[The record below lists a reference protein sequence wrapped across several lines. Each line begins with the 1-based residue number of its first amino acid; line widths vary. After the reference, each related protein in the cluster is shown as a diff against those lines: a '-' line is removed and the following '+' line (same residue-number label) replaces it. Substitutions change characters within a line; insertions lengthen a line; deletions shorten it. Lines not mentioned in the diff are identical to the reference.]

1 MNFQEYDSVK
11 TMMYDEYCSYLQ
23 NKYGLSSC
31 DYTFGSSGK
40 DKRSNDGL
48 ELHHIQ
54 EDIVPALSNRTVAES
69 NPIEYQQP
77 QNLCYCDYLE
87 HMLLHVL
94 IFEEDMENN
103 YNDNV
108 VGIMG
113 VINHMV
119 KRLNDFYCKD
129 LVGYKDYE
137 VNAYHKIKDDV
148 DVYLEIIKRI
158 FDATPQNIHSTIC
171 NKLCMSKN
179 NSEECQELR
188 NNLYNDI
195 AEMISIVQEHNKEYA
210 KKIDETIAN
219 SNKCLFILGTS
230 MGKTTTGL
238 DYIIKHGIRGLVVHH
253 QNNIKDVW
261 DKNNDLVD
269 TISIQTLCQK
279 FSSFD
284 FSKYGIVIFDEAHH
298 LSAPEWGKP
307 IRFCIDNNIPVLGL
321 TATPKK
327 EVEELFGKDNVVYGY
342 DVFEGI
348 EKGILHPVSY
358 IGALYT
364 LPDKIKHAKEHPEEL
379 TPILRGKLDIALNN
393 TPAVAEILYKNM
405 PSGNRKGIIF
415 AQDIS
420 DMNDAIDIVKNV
432 FPYYDYKVISSHE
445 TEEHNKNVKEWF
457 EKTDRGF
464 LCSVDMV
471 SEGSHFNGVN
481 TLIMLRKT
489 KSRIKFEQQLGRVMI
504 QTKYPDPNCIVFD
517 LVNNALTTELF
528 TEKLRRAV
536 GGRGDVSVIHP
547 GEDVVK
553 DPDKKY
559 IIVEDYTKPLV
570 ELNKGLNGFWTEE
583 EDNIIREFY
592 PTEGATGCRKKLKNR
607 ARETIKK
614 RAKRIGV
621 KSNFRY
627 GVARCIVRISPSS
640 QEIKQYIA
648 IQEVEQDGFSRG
660 GVLQC
665 CQRKMQK
672 SGGYYWAYAEDFN
685 ENWIPPKATFERNSN
700 SWTEEE
706 IEIIKKYYSSEGSRG
721 CAERLKNRKIATIDR
736 VARKLGIEYI
746 GDSWQPNEDEIIKKY
761 YPTEGTSGCVKR
773 LSGRTPTA
781 ITARASR
788 IGVNLNPPW
797 SEEELQLLKCYYP
810 VEGAEGVKK
819 YLPHKTVNQIAS
831 KAQSLKIKSLKHQ
844 KRVKCIETGREFSS
858 ATEAVKLTGFTSIPA
873 CAQGKIKTAGGY
885 HWEYVEEENE
895 EIKPEKKY

>member
-1 MNFQEYDSVK
+1 MNYQEYFKCS
-11 TMMYDEYCSYLQ
+11 TMTYREYCKYLQ
-23 NKYGLSSC
+23 DKYGFSPC
-31 DYTFGSSGK
+31 KYTFGSSGK

-48 ELHHIQ
+48 ELHHIR

-103 YNDNV
+103 YTDNV

-137 VNAYHKIKDDV
+137 IIAYHKIKDDV

-158 FDATPQNIHSTIC
+158 FGATPQNIHSTIC

-195 AEMISIVQEHNKEYA
+195 TEMISIVQEHNKEFA

-230 MGKTTTGL
+230 LGKTTTGL

-261 DKNNDLVD
+261 NKNNDLVD
-269 TISIQTLCQK
+269 TVSIQTLCRNY
-279 FSSFD
+279 SSYN
-284 FSKYGIVIFDEAHH
+284 FSKYGLIIFDEAHH

-307 IRFCIDNNIPVLGL
+307 IRFCIDNNIPVLCL

-327 EVEELFGKDNVVYGY
+327 EVEDLFGKDNVVYGY

-358 IGALYT
+358 VGALYA

-379 TPILRGKLDIALNN
+379 TPILKGKLDIALNN
-393 TPAVAEILYKNM
+393 TPTVAEILYRNM

-420 DMNDAIDIVKNV
+420 DMDDAIDIVKNV
-432 FPYYDYKVISSHE
+432 FPDYDYKFISSHE
-445 TEEHNKNVKEWF
+445 TKVHNNNVKEWF

-464 LCSVDMV
+464 ICSVDMV

-489 KSRIKFEQQLGRVMI
+489 KSRIKFEQQLGRVMV

-528 TEKLRRAV
+528 TEKLRKAV
-536 GGRGDVSVIHP
+536 EGRGDVSVIHP
-547 GEDVVK
+547 GDDVIK
-553 DPDKKY
+553 DPNKKY

-570 ELNKGLNGFWTEE
+570 ELNKSLNGFWTEE
-583 EDNIIREFY
+583 EDDVLRKHYQIS
-592 PTEGATGCRKKLKNR
+592 GARGCAEILTKRTI
-607 ARETIKK
+607 ESIKK
-614 RAKRIGV
+614 RAQFL
-621 KSNFRY
+621 S
-627 GVARCIVRISPSS
+627 IVRPSS
-640 QEIKQYIA
+640 KI
-648 IQEVEQDGFSRG
+648 
-660 GVLQC
+660 
-665 CQRKMQK
+665 
-672 SGGYYWAYAEDFN
+672 
-685 ENWIPPKATFERNSN
+685 
-700 SWTEEE
+700 WTEE
-706 IEIIKKYYSSEGSRG
+706 
-721 CAERLKNRKIATIDR
+721 
-736 VARKLGIEYI
+736 
-746 GDSWQPNEDEIIKKY
+746 EDEIIKKY
-761 YPTEGTSGCVKR
+761 YQSGGYKKCRELLPNREKDSIVHRAKLLECKINTSWG
-773 LSGRTPTA
+773 
-781 ITARASR
+781 
-788 IGVNLNPPW
+788 
-797 SEEELQLLKCYYP
+797 EEEDAIVKKYYP
-810 VEGAEGVKK
+810 VGGAKECLK
-819 YLPHKTVNQIAS
+819 YLPNRTTMAINRRAKVLKVRAAVGKMIICLETGVIYISIKEAEKVVCISNISAAISGKYKTAGGYHWAYVDDYNSWNIEKQNEHFGKKPI
-831 KAQSLKIKSLKHQ
+831 LKEKM
-844 KRVKCIETGREFSS
+844 VKCVETGEIYKTINEASENIGISS
-858 ATEAVKLTGFTSIPA
+858 NGISNALKGRCKTS
-873 CAQGKIKTAGGY
+873 GGY
-885 HWEYVEEENE
+885 HWEYVEKENE
-895 EIKPEKKY
+895 EETNKE

>member
-11 TMMYDEYCSYLQ
+11 TMAYDEYCSYLQ

-48 ELHHIQ
+48 ELHHIR

-119 KRLNDFYCKD
+119 VRLNDFYCGD
-129 LVGYKDYE
+129 IVGYKDYE
-137 VNAYHKIKDDV
+137 ITAYHKIKDDV

-158 FDATPQNIHSTIC
+158 FDATPRNIHSTIC

-179 NSEECQELR
+179 NSDECQELR

-195 AEMISIVQEHNKEYA
+195 TEMISIVQEHNKEYA

-261 DKNNDLVD
+261 NKNNDLVD
-269 TISIQTLCQK
+269 TISIQTLCRDY
-279 FSSFD
+279 SSYD
-284 FSKYGIVIFDEAHH
+284 FSKYGLIIFDEAHH

-307 IRFCIDNNIPVLGL
+307 IQFCIDNNIPVLGL

-358 IGALYT
+358 VGALYT

-379 TPILRGKLDIALNN
+379 TPILKGKLDIALNN
-393 TPAVAEILYKNM
+393 TPTVAEILYKNM

-432 FPYYDYKVISSHE
+432 FPYYDYKIISSHE

-489 KSRIKFEQQLGRVMI
+489 KSRIKFEQQLGRVMV
-504 QTKYPDPNCIVFD
+504 QTKYQDPNCIVFD

-528 TEKLRRAV
+528 TEKLRKAIE
-536 GGRGDVSVIHP
+536 GRGDVTVIHT
-547 GEDVVK
+547 GDDVIK
-553 DPDKKY
+553 DPNKKY

-570 ELNKGLNGFWTEE
+570 ELNKKLNGFWTEE
-583 EDNIIREFY
+583 EVQILKDFYLRNSTVGKRLKVSVLQQLIPDKSKSQILNQCAYLGLSVNKKHHWTLDEDSVLRETY
-592 PTEGATGCRKKLKNR
+592 PIGGAKEVHQQLPHLSYSSINQRAKTLGIKYNRFFSDEEIYILNTYYPIEGKDVLKRLPGRSLSSVQGYCSEHGITYRKKITDEVISIISEYYPLIGSKCSDMLLKRCGVNYSQQQVVALAR
-607 ARETIKK
+607 HLKIRYCGKKSRKSKQEIINFIVDNYEILGGCGCAKQLGLSLGTIHTYTSKIRKMGIRLNSPKRTSLPKNSKKILCVETGKAYDSLNQAKRET
-614 RAKRIGV
+614 
-621 KSNFRY
+621 
-627 GVARCIVRISPSS
+627 
-640 QEIKQYIA
+640 
-648 IQEVEQDGFSRG
+648 
-660 GVLQC
+660 
-665 CQRKMQK
+665 
-672 SGGYYWAYAEDFN
+672 
-685 ENWIPPKATFERNSN
+685 
-700 SWTEEE
+700 
-706 IEIIKKYYSSEGSRG
+706 
-721 CAERLKNRKIATIDR
+721 
-736 VARKLGIEYI
+736 GI
-746 GDSWQPNEDEIIKKY
+746 
-761 YPTEGTSGCVKR
+761 
-773 LSGRTPTA
+773 
-781 ITARASR
+781 
-788 IGVNLNPPW
+788 
-797 SEEELQLLKCYYP
+797 
-810 VEGAEGVKK
+810 
-819 YLPHKTVNQIAS
+819 
-831 KAQSLKIKSLKHQ
+831 
-844 KRVKCIETGREFSS
+844 
-858 ATEAVKLTGFTSIPA
+858 TSICYA
-873 CAQGKIKTAGGY
+873 LQDCEKRTAGGY
-885 HWEYVEEENE
+885 HWEYVEDESQNTDNTKE
-895 EIKPEKKY
+895 

>member
-11 TMMYDEYCSYLQ
+11 TMTYDEYCSYLQ

-48 ELHHIQ
+48 ELHHIR
-54 EDIVPALSNRTVAES
+54 EDIVPALSNRAVAES

-137 VNAYHKIKDDV
+137 IKAYHKIKNDV

-298 LSAPEWGKP
+298 LSAPEWGKS

-327 EVEELFGKDNVVYGY
+327 EVEELFGKENVVYGY

-420 DMNDAIDIVKNV
+420 DMNDAIDIVRNV
-432 FPYYDYKVISSHE
+432 FPDYDYKVISSHE

-517 LVNNALTTELF
+517 LVNNALATELF
-528 TEKLRRAV
+528 TEKLRKAV
-536 GGRGDVSVIHP
+536 KGRGDVSVIHP

-553 DPDKKY
+553 DHSKKY

-570 ELNKGLNGFWTEE
+570 ELNKGLNGFWTED
-583 EDNIIREFY
+583 DNDFIRAYINDRNGKLCRGDISNLANIFCVSYASIQSHLYFMGYRNLYQTRIDWSQLDTMILNLHKSGCTFMQIYNEINNTVKVSTHALQRRMNKLEIDYNRTYTRFTTNMDNFIKEHLY
-592 PTEGATGCRKKLKNR
+592 VDKSVQQVANDLGKTEQSIMARASYLK
-607 ARETIKK
+607 IKK
-614 RAKRIGV
+614 RGNYTEFDIKFIIENYPHKGV
-621 KSNFRY
+621 KY
-627 GVARCIVRISPSS
+627 C
-640 QEIKQYIA
+640 
-648 IQEVEQDGFSRG
+648 
-660 GVLQC
+660 
-665 CQRKMQK
+665 
-672 SGGYYWAYAEDFN
+672 
-685 ENWIPPKATFERNSN
+685 
-700 SWTEEE
+700 
-706 IEIIKKYYSSEGSRG
+706 
-721 CAERLKNRKIATIDR
+721 
-736 VARKLGIEYI
+736 
-746 GDSWQPNEDEIIKKY
+746 
-761 YPTEGTSGCVKR
+761 
-773 LSGRTPTA
+773 
-781 ITARASR
+781 
-788 IGVNLNPPW
+788 
-797 SEEELQLLKCYYP
+797 SEETQLP
-810 VEGAEGVKK
+810 VSTIYMIVKK
-819 YLPHKTVNQIAS
+819 YNLIGKGCKRKVRCVETGTIFNS
-831 KAQSLKIKSLKHQ
+831 IKSAAIFTKT
-844 KRVKCIETGREFSS
+844 CS
-858 ATEAVKLTGFTSIPA
+858 ANIVNCCKNGNHST
-873 CAQGKIKTAGGY
+873 GGY
-885 HWEYVEEENE
+885 HWEYVEDDDDSTV
-895 EIKPEKKY
+895 